1 MDQGGDANIHASV
14 NRQSASQSSH
24 LCHACRSVL
33 TRQSFQKARCYRH
46 HRSLKAFMQASRMKC
61 YICSWM
67 LSVLPESDQETL
79 RALSEK
85 RILNNMVAIENDVST
100 SDTSTTSWQAL
111 QMEQSGRTWD
121 WRDSFTGMEMQCLPS
136 SSSVGEVRVLI
147 YLNPSYQGY
156 FPLST
161 RVYDSWLR
169 DFWSAMDWRMS
180 FVWSRGLVLIADEGT
195 SIHTRTFKGR
205 L

>member
-1 MDQGGDANIHASV
+1 
-14 NRQSASQSSH
+14 
-24 LCHACRSVL
+24 
-33 TRQSFQKARCYRH
+33 
-46 HRSLKAFMQASRMKC
+46 MKC

-79 RALSEK
+79 RALSEE
-85 RILNNMVAIENDVST
+85 RISNNMVAIENDVST
-100 SDTSTTSWQAL
+100 SDTSTTLWQAL
-111 QMEQSGRTWD
+111 QMKQSGHTWD
-121 WRDSFTGMEMQCLPS
+121 WRDSITGMEMQCLPS
-136 SSSVGEVRVLI
+136 SVGEVRILI

-161 RVYDSWLR
+161 TVYDSWLR

-180 FVWSRGLVLIADEGT
+180 FAWTRGLVLIADEGT
-195 SIHTRTFKGR
+195 SIHTITFKGR